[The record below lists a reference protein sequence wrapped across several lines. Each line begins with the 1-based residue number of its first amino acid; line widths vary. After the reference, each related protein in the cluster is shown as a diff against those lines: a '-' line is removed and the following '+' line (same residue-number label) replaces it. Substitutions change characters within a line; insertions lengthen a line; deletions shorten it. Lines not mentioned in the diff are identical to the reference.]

1 MPNLLEDGFPH
12 LDGVV
17 SGLAPVY
24 RADIP
29 FRCASVKDRGTREA
43 LSADRECEWMTAEP
57 FAYDGAPHFA
67 RFRTPVVLRLRVDVK
82 AREDDARLEAHVLAR
97 GLVTSF
103 LAADY
108 SGVTAT
114 TGINVIVPDP
124 DRLMNYALIEAD
136 EGPPLAVVAEVGFI
150 IIEGDC

>member
-1 MPNLLEDGFPH
+1 MPNLLEHGFPH

-24 RADIP
+24 RDDIP
-29 FRCASVKDRGTREA
+29 FRCTSVKDRGTREG
-43 LSADRECEWMTAEP
+43 LTADRECEWMVAEP
-57 FAYDGAPHFA
+57 FGYDGAPHFA

-82 AREDDARLEAHVLAR
+82 ERADAARLEAHVLAR
-97 GLVTSF
+97 GLVESF

-108 SGVTAT
+108 AGVAAT
-114 TGINVIVPDP
+114 TGINVVVPDP
-124 DRLMNYALIEAD
+124 DKLVTYTLIDAD

-150 IIEGDC
+150 ITEGNC

>member
-12 LDGVV
+12 LDAIV

-29 FRCASVKDRGTREA
+29 FRCTSVKDRGTREA

-57 FAYDGAPHFA
+57 FTYDGAPHFA
-67 RFRTPVVLRLRVDVK
+67 RFRTPVVLRLRIDVK
-82 AREDDARLEAHVLAR
+82 AREDDARLEAHVLAQGIIR
-97 GLVTSF
+97 DF
-103 LAADY
+103 LTADRA
-108 SGVTAT
+108 GVPAT

-124 DRLMNYALIEAD
+124 ESLVNYTLIEAD

>member
-1 MPNLLEDGFPH
+1 MPNLLQDGFPH
-12 LDGVV
+12 LDAVV
-17 SGLAPVY
+17 SALTPVY
-24 RADIP
+24 RDDIP
-29 FRCASVKDRGTREA
+29 FRCTSVKDRGTREA
-43 LSADRECEWMTAEP
+43 LSADRECEWMVAEP
-57 FAYDGAPHFA
+57 FTYDGAPHFA

-108 SGVTAT
+108 AGVPAT
-114 TGINVIVPDP
+114 TGINVVIPDP
-124 DRLMNYALIEAD
+124 EALVNYTLIEAE